1 MANSEAITEN
11 AAASRT
17 GRVGWFEIRVSLT
30 GMDPDDGLSVVL
42 PAKLAN
48 TTVSQLLDYTFPP
61 GEEDR
66 RAVASMFD
74 LRANPDLP
82 EIYAVFLD
90 AFDEW
95 RKGRCTLVFTGGD
108 GQDLDLAGLVSRQLE
123 FSSAEAE
130 APANGNPP

>member
-17 GRVGWFEIRVSLT
+17 GRVGWFEIRVSLI

-42 PAKLAN
+42 PAKLAH

-66 RAVASMFD
+66 RTVASMFD

-108 GQDLDLAGLVSRQLE
+108 
-123 FSSAEAE
+123 
-130 APANGNPP
+130 